1 MIGGIAGGPK
11 HGVQDMSLGA
21 APDPSAS
28 CLIGFVVPR
37 TAVLTTPSVKSA
49 YMINGTPGPFGGPG
63 SRLHAPVDGAVIVI
77 AFGVLPVGDTCW
89 IGMGAFKNAWPVAS
103 AAMLNTVNVFADEFV
118 AISTFAACPPP
129 VWFVRP
135 PGLGVLMSA
144 TGRLVRVL
152 TITICPDWNDWM

>member
-1 MIGGIAGGPK
+1 
-11 HGVQDMSLGA
+11 MSLGD
-21 APDPSAS
+21 APVPSAS

-37 TAVLTTPSVKSA
+37 TAVLTAPSVKSA
-49 YMINGTPGPFGGPG
+49 YMIMGTPGPFGGLI
-63 SRLHAPVDGAVIVI
+63 SRFQEPVDGAVIAI

-89 IGMGAFKNAWPVAS
+89 MVIGAFKNAWPVAS

-129 VWFVRP
+129 VWFVSP

-152 TITICPDWNDWM
+152 TITLC

>member
-11 HGVQDMSLGA
+11 HGVQTMSLGE
-21 APDPSAS
+21 APVPSAS
-28 CLIGFVVPR
+28 CFTGFVFPR

-49 YMINGTPGPFGGPG
+49 YMIRGTPGPFGGFS
-63 SRLHAPVDGAVIVI
+63 SRFQEPVDGAVIAI

-89 IGMGAFKNAWPVAS
+89 MVIGAFRNAWPVAS
-103 AAMLNTVNVFADEFV
+103 DAMLNTVNVLADEFV

-135 PGLGVLMSA
+135 PGLGVLMRA

-152 TITICPDWNDWM
+152 MITICPDWNDWM